1 MWSGGSVS
9 NNTDNAKGFFHLR
22 LKAFFKLLDSNMK
35 LVAKAPAAFFGFD
48 NKYDCIT
55 SKM

>member
-9 NNTDNAKGFFHLR
+9 YNTDNAKGFFHLG
-22 LKAFFKLLDSNMK
+22 LKAFFKLPDSNLQ
-35 LVAKAPAAFFGFD
+35 LVAKAPAALFGFD
-48 NKYDCIT
+48 NKYDFIT